1 VAVGVGFLWLA
12 AAIAAYGLFGVSLGV
27 PFGDARGSPLP
38 GSLGCLVI
46 GAIWIFVWFAHLRIL
61 FDSAR
66 QELIVWTRGY
76 LRSHERRVSLAGCR
90 QFHIR
95 HVRTGLSGSTWQVSA
110 EFTDGRSKW
119 LVDTPSGVESL
130 AESLGAA
137 TKLPVTKHVD
147 VS

>member
-1 VAVGVGFLWLA
+1 
-12 AAIAAYGLFGVSLGV
+12 
-27 PFGDARGSPLP
+27 LP